1 MALVSHLTLITLVV
15 SGQQVSSG
23 LVVRPELRLLK
34 GAELESLPGLH
45 LLPQGV
51 LTEGVETVPG
61 APVFS
66 ALRHDLRSPPGSS
79 SGHQLSEIKPRQAWP
94 AQQNNNTDFRN
105 PAGVTP
111 AVQEYRTTARQ
122 AAAQKYYQ
130 PTEL

>member
-15 SGQQVSSG
+15 SGLQVSSG
-23 LVVRPELRLLK
+23 LVVRPELRLLQ

-66 ALRHDLRSPPGSS
+66 ALRHDEI
-79 SGHQLSEIKPRQAWP
+79 QLAPRP
-94 AQQNNNTDFRN
+94 SII
-105 PAGVTP
+105 
-111 AVQEYRTTARQ
+111 
-122 AAAQKYYQ
+122 
-130 PTEL
+130 